1 MHGTKWRRLSLALGL
16 ALGAQAEGR
25 DASRLDLVSGG
36 AVEGQVLID
45 APDRVVVDLGFEVLT
60 IPADAVRRMQALGAE
75 PAAASPA
82 TALYHSADQGPA
94 MNVKEAV
101 EQVAEAVLRV
111 RTPVGLGSGFAIHP
125 DGYVVT
131 NHHVIDG
138 EHDLTL
144 TLFEKTAQE
153 LRPVLFEN
161 VRIVALSSLLDL
173 ALLKIEDLGER
184 RLPVVPLGDART
196 LVQGEAV
203 FSIGSP
209 LGFDR
214 TVSQGII
221 SLKNRPVDGQL
232 YLQTTVQIN
241 PGNSGGPLFDLSG
254 QVIGVNNMKIR
265 SIGIEGLSFAIPS
278 TTLKGFLENVDAY
291 AFDARSPNNGYRY
304 NPPPA
309 ADPTPTKGVQPDD

>member
-1 MHGTKWRRLSLALGL
+1 MLLSSQRIAGILILCITLACEAAEPRRAVAELVG
-16 ALGAQAEGR
+16 GA
-25 DASRLDLVSGG
+25 SVSG
-36 AVEGQVLID
+36 AVLID
-45 APDRVVVDLGFEVLT
+45 AADRLVMDLGFTVLN
-60 IPADAVRRMQALGAE
+60 IPADAVRNLKPLVADEAATTPDPSALYRTADA
-75 PAAASPA
+75 PAAMS
-82 TALYHSADQGPA
+82 
-94 MNVKEAV
+94 VKEGV
-101 EQVAEAVLRV
+101 ERVAEAVLRV

-138 EHDLTL
+138 EHEITL

-153 LRPVLFEN
+153 LRPVLFEK
-161 VRIVALSSLLDL
+161 VRLVALSPLLDL
-173 ALLKIEDLGER
+173 ALLKIEDLGEH
-184 RLPVVPLGDART
+184 RLPVVPLGDARQ
-196 LVQGEAV
+196 LVQGESV

-221 SLKNRPVDGQL
+221 SLKNRPADGQL

-241 PGNSGGPLFDLSG
+241 PGNSGGPLFNLYG
-254 QVIGVNNMKIR
+254 EVVGVNNMKIR

-291 AFDARSPNNGYRY
+291 AFDARSPNNGYIY
-304 NPPPA
+304 NAPPAPGPA
-309 ADPTPTKGVQPDD
+309 AD